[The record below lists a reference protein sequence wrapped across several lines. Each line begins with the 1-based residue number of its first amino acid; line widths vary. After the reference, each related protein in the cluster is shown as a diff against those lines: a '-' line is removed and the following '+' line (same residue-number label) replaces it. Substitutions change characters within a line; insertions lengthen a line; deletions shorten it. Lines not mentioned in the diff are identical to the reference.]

1 MPPGVTPLPA
11 DALVAV
17 PLFAGLDG
25 AQHTLLLQHHR
36 PLTLAA
42 EQLLVLEDDDAQG
55 LFLLRRGLAKVR
67 CFDVEGEETT
77 LALLGPGDVCGEMAV
92 LSPRG
97 RRSADVVTLT
107 PCDVV
112 VLRAG
117 PFAALLHSEPRLAL
131 ALARLQAGRLR
142 ALNQRFGLRGA
153 DATTRLLASLVDL
166 ACHADPEGG
175 PTSPIPPL
183 PQRELAL
190 LAGLARETASRT
202 LSRLRQRGT
211 VAETAD
217 GGLQL
222 KDLEPL
228 RRRGLLP
235 D

>member
-1 MPPGVTPLPA
+1 MPGASTSLTA
-11 DALVAV
+11 DALGAV
-17 PLFAGLDG
+17 PLFADLD
-25 AQHTLLLQHHR
+25 ADQRTLLLQQHR
-36 PLTLAA
+36 IVAMPA

-55 LFLLRRGLAKVR
+55 LLLLRRGLAKVR
-67 CFDVEGEETT
+67 CFDVEGEETA

-107 PCDVV
+107 PCELV
-112 VLRAG
+112 VLRAA
-117 PFAALLHSEPRLAL
+117 PFASLLHSEPRLAL
-131 ALARLQAGRLR
+131 ALARLQATRLR
-142 ALNQRFGLRGA
+142 ALNRRFGLRGA
-153 DATTRLLASLVDL
+153 DATTRLLATLADL
-166 ACHADPEGG
+166 ACHADPDGG
-175 PTSPIPPL
+175 PTAPIPPL

-211 VAETAD
+211 VAVTGA

-222 KDLEPL
+222 HNLEPL